1 VLFSAD
7 SWPGLADGSIT
18 LTFRTWTNPQ
28 AKAGGRYRVGGMLL
42 EATDVRQVSAGSI
55 TDDEARRAGAPDAAA
70 ILARLKATDA
80 DQMVWRVD
88 LLFLGQD
95 DRIERRNANDL
106 SPDDLAD
113 LRARLDRLDRR
124 SPSGPW
130 TRTTLRLIEK
140 YPGVVST
147 ALARHAQQERP
158 AFKLNVRKL
167 KELGLTESLD
177 TGYRLSPRG
186 QAVVQAL
193 NA

>member
-7 SWPGLADGSIT
+7 AWPGLADGSIT

-28 AKAGGRYRVGGMLL
+28 AKADGRYRVGGMLL
-42 EATDVRQVSAGSI
+42 EATDVRQVTVGSI
-55 TDDEARRAGAPDAAA
+55 TDDDARRSGAADAAQVRM
-70 ILARLKATDA
+70 RLKVD
-80 DQMVWRVD
+80 DSERLVWRVE
-88 LLFLGQD
+88 LRFVGQD
-95 DRIERRNANDL
+95 DRIERRQLDEL
-106 SPDDLAD
+106 TPDGLAD

-124 SPSGPW
+124 SPTGSW

-147 ALARHAQQERP
+147 ALARQADQERP

-177 TGYRLSPRG
+177 VGYRLSPRG

-193 NA
+193 RE